1 MEKRKEPKYKIGDT
15 VVITI
20 YGTVGKVTNVKWL
33 DGLYVYEINK
43 SQGLYLESS
52 LLPLSEYEGK
62 LLEKEHIDIEYKFFF
77 GDLVQVKGYG
87 SDLFKIVGFRTEIWR
102 YKEDSWEDVIYELSR
117 IKDGEWLE
125 AGEEELTLVADAESA
140 EVFIQKLGLLYSNE
154 KKALPAPVND
164 KKSAAPNTRKNAEK
178 DELRKKNKK
187 RIQID
192 SLLDIYNDYRIL
204 YNWFGDDEYAH
215 VMKVVLRKLAII
227 VNNDGRTMSKSE

>member
-1 MEKRKEPKYKIGDT
+1 MEEMENKKKPKYKIGDT

-43 SQGLYLESS
+43 GQGLYLESS
-52 LLPLSEYEGK
+52 LMPLDEYEGK

-102 YKEDSWEDVIYELSR
+102 YKEDSWEDIIYELSR

-125 AGEEELTLVADAESA
+125 AGEEELTLIADAESA
-140 EVFIQKLGLLYSNE
+140 DIFIKKFGLLLNTD
-154 KKALPAPVND
+154 KKTLPAPDN
-164 KKSAAPNTRKNAEK
+164 KKQTSSNRKSEK
-178 DELRKKNKK
+178 EELRKKSMK
-187 RIQID
+187 QSLID
-192 SLLDIYNDYRIL
+192 SMLDIYNDYRIL
-204 YNWFGDDEYAH
+204 YLWFGDDEYEH
-215 VMKVVLRKLAII
+215 VMKVILRKLAVI
-227 VNNDGRTMSKSE
+227 VNDGKSHV

>member
-1 MEKRKEPKYKIGDT
+1 MNLTNKFRNL
-15 VVITI
+15 
-20 YGTVGKVTNVKWL
+20 TNVKWL

-154 KKALPAPVND
+154 KKALPAPAND